1 MTREAE
7 LIRALAED
15 LALEILASYT
25 AAEDFEDADFSSLAA
40 GRAGKHLLSRPG
52 RSHGGLISGGFKVWK
67 HDMTG
72 STAAP
77 GKGDFYGGLAVF
89 SDFAQLT
96 DPEIYQSLPDGW
108 VLGLADIVQSTAA
121 IGSGRYKAV
130 NTAAAS
136 VIAAVANAMPDKDF
150 PFAFG
155 GDGASFALPADCAE
169 LGRNALASVAA
180 WVRDDVGMD
189 MRVALVPITAV
200 RAAGFDVR
208 VARFAPSPDVSYAMF
223 SGGGLAWAEQQ
234 MKAGAYII
242 APAAADVHPNL
253 TGLSCR
259 FDEIQA
265 QRGVILSLILVPY
278 PGAAPE
284 AFRELVGRVLS
295 LAENSADAGRPVP
308 EGGPPPRW
316 PPSGFELEAKALGAA
331 GRSKLVTR
339 LSLGARTL
347 AAHLIFRTGLRV
359 GGFDPARYRQQLV
372 RNTDF
377 RKFDD
382 GLRMTLDCTPELA
395 DRVEAVLASAR
406 ASGIGRYGVHRQ
418 GAALMT
424 CFVPSPT
431 RSDHVHFIDGAM
443 GGYAAAA
450 GALKARM

>member
-1 MTREAE
+1 MRVSA
-7 LIRALAED
+7 
-15 LALEILASYT
+15 
-25 AAEDFEDADFSSLAA
+25 
-40 GRAGKHLLSRPG
+40 
-52 RSHGGLISGGFKVWK
+52 
-67 HDMTG
+67 
-72 STAAP
+72 AAP
-77 GKGDFYGGLAVF
+77 GKDDFYGRLAVF

-108 VLGLADIVQSTAA
+108 VIGLADIVQSTAA

-136 VIAAVANAMPDKDF
+136 VIAAVANALPDKDF

-155 GDGASFALPADCAE
+155 GDGASFALPPGCAE
-169 LGRNALASVAA
+169 QGRKALADDAA

-189 MRVALVPITAV
+189 MRVALVPIAAV

-208 VARFAPSPDVSYAMF
+208 VARFAPSSDVSYAMF

-234 MKAGAYII
+234 MKAGAYLV
-242 APAAADVHPNL
+242 APAAAGAHPDL

-265 QRGVILSLILVPY
+265 QRGVILSLILVPD
-278 PGAAPE
+278 GDPE
-284 AFRELVGRVLS
+284 AFREVVRRVLI
-295 LAENSADAGRPVP
+295 LAESAADAGHPVP

-316 PPSGFELEAKALGAA
+316 PPSGFDLEAKALGTA
-331 GRSKLVTR
+331 GRSRLLTR

-347 AAHLIFRTGLRV
+347 AAHFIFSTGLRV
-359 GGFDPARYRQQLV
+359 GGFDPARYRRQLV

-395 DRVEAVLASAR
+395 DRVEAVLASAQ
-406 ASGIGRYGVHRQ
+406 ASGVGRYGVHRQ
-418 GAALMT
+418 TAALMT

-431 RSDHVHFIDGAM
+431 RSDHVHFVDGAM
-443 GGYAAAA
+443 GGYAAASQ
-450 GALKARM
+450 ALKGRGVS